1 MMKRVSTVCARAMF
15 GVTALAASVTAA
27 SAQTTVTLNQSKPQ
41 VVYATLRAGT
51 YANKNYPT
59 TLTTRA
65 ADTADNHR
73 RALLKFDTQNTIP
86 AGTAVTSALMTVT
99 VKSGSAAAS
108 RNISVYQTTMSWTE
122 TETTWNQRR
131 ASDAWI
137 TAGGDLGSL
146 LATKAVSSVA
156 GTKGTFD
163 VTPLVKQ
170 A

>member
-1 MMKRVSTVCARAMF
+1 MLKRVSNVCGRTMF
-15 GVTALAASVTAA
+15 GVMAFAASASAVT
-27 SAQTTVTLNQSKPQ
+27 AQTTVTLNQSKPQ
-41 VVYATLRAGT
+41 VVYATLRAG
-51 YANKNYPT
+51 ASADKNFPT

-86 AGTAVTSALMTVT
+86 AGTAVTSATMTVT

-108 RNISVYQTTMSWTE
+108 RNIGAYQVTTSWAE
-122 TETTWNQRR
+122 TETTWNRRR
-131 ASDAWI
+131 AAEAWI